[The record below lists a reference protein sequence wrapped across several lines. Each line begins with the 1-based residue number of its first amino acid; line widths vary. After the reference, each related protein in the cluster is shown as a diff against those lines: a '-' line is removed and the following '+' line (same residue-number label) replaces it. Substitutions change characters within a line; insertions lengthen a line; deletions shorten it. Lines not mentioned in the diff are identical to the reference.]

1 MRRIDLMSRFLPSLH
16 RLRRTGSFDVR
27 CSIPPGTLTGAEY
40 VRQITSL
47 EPDRRARSAFQD
59 LVLRIA
65 PPGAS
70 LFDFGAG
77 PGLDARFFA
86 ECGFTVEAYDVDP
99 KMREFFAAYCRDL
112 IDSGRITLDSGD
124 YREFLS
130 RKTATAGHRADLI
143 ISNFAPLN
151 LVDDLHEL
159 FAKFHELTGPDGKVL
174 ASVLSPYFIAD
185 MRYRW
190 WWRNAPRLW
199 RDGHYFMPGPQAP
212 HMRRRLADFI
222 ALSSP
227 YFKLAHVFRGLPAYR
242 AQHSG
247 GVNAGGGGRYAWLGA
262 ATSRFMFLIFERQ
275 D

>member
-1 MRRIDLMSRFLPSLH
+1 MRRIDLMSRFLLGLH
-16 RLRRTGSFDVR
+16 RLRRTGSFEVLF
-27 CSIPPGTLTGAEY
+27 SVPAKTLTGAEY

-65 PPGAS
+65 PPGAA

-77 PGLDARFFA
+77 PGIDARFFA
-86 ECGFTVEAYDVDP
+86 ERGFAVEAYDVDP
-99 KMREFFAAYCRDL
+99 KMREFFIAYCRDL
-112 IDSGRITLDSGD
+112 IDSGRVTLDSGT

-130 RKTATAGHRADLI
+130 RKTATAGRRADLI

-151 LVDDLHEL
+151 LVDDPHEL

-174 ASVLSPYFIAD
+174 ASVLSPYFIGD

-212 HMRRRLADFI
+212 HMRRRLDDFI

-227 YFKLAHVFRGLPAYR
+227 YFKLARVFRGLPPYR
-242 AQHSG
+242 AKYTG
-247 GVNAGGGGRYAWLGA
+247 GIDATGGSRYAWCRA
-262 ATSRFMFLIFERQ
+262 ATSRFMFLLFEKR

>member
-1 MRRIDLMSRFLPSLH
+1 MRRIDLMSRFLLGLH

-27 CSIPPGTLTGAEY
+27 GSVPPKTLTGAEY

-47 EPDRRARSAFQD
+47 ESDRRARSAFQD

-65 PPGAS
+65 PPGAA

-77 PGLDARFFA
+77 PGIDARFFA
-86 ECGFTVEAYDVDP
+86 ECGFPVEAYDVDP
-99 KMREFFAAYCRDL
+99 KMREFFTAYCRDL
-112 IDSGRITLDSGD
+112 IDSGRVTLDGGT
-124 YREFLS
+124 YREFLT

-174 ASVLSPYFIAD
+174 ASVLSPYFIGD

-212 HMRRRLADFI
+212 HIRRRLADFI

-227 YFKLAHVFRGLPAYR
+227 YFKLASVFRGLPSYR

-247 GVNAGGGGRYAWLGA
+247 GVNSSSGSRYAWCRA
-262 ATSRFMFLIFERQ
+262 ATSRFMFLLFEKR